1 MIMCGSYMFDF
12 SVGKDMIKIYI
23 IREVAIGKV
32 VAHLCPI
39 LIIKKLKISVE

>member
-1 MIMCGSYMFDF
+1 VEVTYMFDF
-12 SVGKDMIKIYI
+12 SVGKDMIKKIK

-32 VAHLCPI
+32 VAHLCPT